1 MKLPRRTVTVL
12 RDRFGTDTSPKH
24 APQHHKESASEPA
37 APHPH
42 TFRAFPKH
50 THDAVRLR
58 LLFLRCTRPCEKLI
72 SGFFFACLAP
82 LCCIPSSPTYFL
94 SARIPSSVGL
104 HRGGASDHTALPR
117 RRLRVR
123 HAARLRAPACPCL
136 PRPQLPLPVVCYL
149 QRPVGRA
156 IRGHALDCAEF
167 AESRLRPRTS
177 RAARVCRLPDSAAA
191 IWRFSAR
198 HVTRQ
203 RVQTART
210 LGLPRPAL
218 LNRRRRPAAGS
229 PAGNQVEHA
238 ILPVRS
244 RHISITFRRLRRPA
258 PARERDGETPR

>member
-1 MKLPRRTVTVL
+1 MEPTLRQSTLPSITRNRL
-12 RDRFGTDTSPKH
+12 QS
-24 APQHHKESASEPA
+24 
-37 APHPH
+37 
-42 TFRAFPKH
+42 
-50 THDAVRLR
+50 RLR
-58 LLFLRCTRPCEKLI
+58 RIHTRFVPSRNTHTMLCACSSCSCAAHDLAKNLI
-72 SGFFFACLAP
+72 SGFIFACLAP
-82 LCCIPSSPTYFL
+82 LSCIPSSPTYFL

-203 RVQTART
+203 RAQTART